1 MFWEYEWYI
10 ETLMYY
16 VFRVAM
22 VTACVV
28 YVIDTAKKWA
38 RKRRKK

>member
-1 MFWEYEWYI
+1 MYWEYVL
-10 ETLMYY
+10 ETIVYY
-16 VFRVAM
+16 TFRLGVFVAC
-22 VTACVV
+22 TV